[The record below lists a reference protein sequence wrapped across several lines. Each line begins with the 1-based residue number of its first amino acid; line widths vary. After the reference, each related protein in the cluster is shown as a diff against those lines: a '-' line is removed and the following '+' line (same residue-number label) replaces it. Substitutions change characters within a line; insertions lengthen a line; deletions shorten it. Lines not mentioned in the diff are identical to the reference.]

1 VRAGLHSTLN
11 EGLKEGGGVVDAT
24 SNDRRQS
31 KGAAEPQLEVGEVPT
46 AGPHLSALG
55 EEE

>member
-11 EGLKEGGGVVDAT
+11 EGLKEGGVVDAT
-24 SNDRRQS
+24 SNDRRPS